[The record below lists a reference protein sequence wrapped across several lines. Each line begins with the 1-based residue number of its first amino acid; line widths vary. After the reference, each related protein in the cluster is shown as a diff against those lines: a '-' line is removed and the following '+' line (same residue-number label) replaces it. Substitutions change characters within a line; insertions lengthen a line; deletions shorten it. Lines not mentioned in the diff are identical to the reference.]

1 MQTKSNLLCQEP
13 FNSMNSLWW
22 APSWTTTISTA
33 HTQDEQQFE
42 VNSRDGEAGDELTQF
57 PVYGT
62 CVNSTK
68 FPENRVPTAHEWLQL
83 GVGLGE
89 EEEDD
94 DDEKEVED
102 DEDESNNEN
111 VSSTQP
117 RKQQP
122 EKKKTEEW
130 EETLWH
136 TETALQSSEA
146 PEKPQ
151 QLTTSEN
158 HDKSIVDRQH
168 WMPDQL
174 CKQCNSCEA
183 PFTVFRRRHHC
194 RRCGQVFC
202 SSCSAY
208 FVPYNNTTQRVCQ
221 LCRDQLVKDG
231 ENDGTKH
238 KGDGDAVHTVAITE
252 QAPPQAQPA
261 NGLVGQ
267 VAAQHLESMATEL
280 IRVHAASI
288 WNSSA
293 ANREKWI
300 HQLLTLATRC
310 CATVEPNVRK
320 GDLLDVRPYVKIKRI
335 AGGCYSDC
343 AYLSGVVFRKT
354 VTHKRMAK
362 CLQKPIVLLLAGSLD
377 FYGRTENHFASLDTL
392 FEQETKYLEILINK
406 ITKLKPDIVI
416 IGRSAS
422 RKAQEMLLRADIV
435 LIQRVKASL
444 LDRIARQTGATVI
457 SSTDQLMNQFGTS
470 VLGHCERFRLVTF
483 RNNEAYDPNAEPRN
497 SVEREAALCAQQL
510 GDKVWDGATAVKS
523 GLAKRGVAN
532 TFVMLEGCPKNL
544 GCTIV
549 LRGGT
554 RDFLAQVKNVLRF
567 LVHVAYNIRLETTFL
582 RERGAVLR
590 STFSVSTA
598 HTQSSSLAVDF
609 GPPPVGR
616 KVRPWNGDNVNQNEQ
631 GEITAMD
638 HQSILITSV
647 WMADKSQCCPA
658 EVKGICYYSLQDVAL
673 GQFLR
678 DSCFNL
684 SLKCQNPSCKKT
696 VLDHSLAFVH
706 NDGLIN
712 ITVRKNF
719 VHMSVLTLRI
729 LY

>member
-1 MQTKSNLLCQEP
+1 
-13 FNSMNSLWW
+13 MNGLWW
-22 APSWTTTISTA
+22 SPSWTTISTA
-33 HTQDEQQFE
+33 HTQEDAPLE
-42 VNSRDGEAGDELTQF
+42 VNGGDGEAGDELTQF

-62 CVNSTK
+62 SVNATR

-89 EEEDD
+89 EDD
-94 DDEKEVED
+94 
-102 DEDESNNEN
+102 DESNNEN
-111 VSSTQP
+111 IASSQP
-117 RKQQP
+117 RKQQV

-136 TETALQSSEA
+136 TETAAQSSETFK
-146 PEKPQ
+146 KPQ
-151 QLTTSEN
+151 QPVQSESHN
-158 HDKSIVDRQH
+158 KTILDRQH

-174 CKQCNSCEA
+174 CKLCYSCEA

-194 RRCGQVFC
+194 RWCGQVFC
-202 SSCSAY
+202 NSCSAY

-231 ENDGTKH
+231 KNDEPKN
-238 KGDGDAVHTVAITE
+238 KAASDAVPITTITK
-252 QAPPQAQPA
+252 QPAPRAPSA

-267 VAAQHLESMATEL
+267 AAAQHLEAMAAEL
-280 IRVHAASI
+280 LRVHAPLLWGASDH
-288 WNSSA
+288 
-293 ANREKWI
+293 RQEWI

-335 AGGCYSDC
+335 AGGSCLDC

-362 CLQKPIVLLLAGSLD
+362 CLQKPKILLLAGSLD
-377 FYGRTENHFASLDTL
+377 FYARNESHFASLDTL

-406 ITKLKPDIVI
+406 IMKLKPDVVMV
-416 IGRSAS
+416 GRSAS
-422 RKAQEMLLRADIV
+422 RKAQEMLLRADVV
-435 LIQRVKASL
+435 LIQHVKASL
-444 LDRIARQTGATVI
+444 LNRIARQTGASII
-457 SSTDQLMNQFGTS
+457 SSTDHIMNQFGTS

-483 RNNEAYDPNAEPRN
+483 RDNEAYDASVEPRT
-497 SVEREAALCAQQL
+497 SAEREAALCAHQL
-510 GDKVWDGATAVKS
+510 GEKVWDGAMAVKS

-532 TFVMLEGCPKNL
+532 TYVMLEGCPKNL

-549 LRGGT
+549 LRGGN
-554 RDFLAQVKNVLRF
+554 RAFLAQVKNVLRF
-567 LVHVAYNIRLETTFL
+567 LVHVAYNLRLETTFL

-590 STFSVSTA
+590 PNFSVSTA

-609 GPPPVGR
+609 GSPPVGR
-616 KVRPWNGDNVNQNEQ
+616 KVRPWNGGNVNPNEQ
-631 GEITAMD
+631 GEITAVE

-706 NDGLIN
+706 NDGLLN
-712 ITVRKNF
+712 ITVRKNSF
-719 VHMSVLTLRI
+719 R
-729 LY
+729 